1 MRAIALSFFGLFCG
15 MFLLMAGAGVVGS
28 AIPVRLGAANAA
40 SYVVGAVSA
49 AYFVGLVIGTLFG
62 NRLIASVGHIRAFAT
77 FASFLSA
84 AMLLHPLFPWAAP
97 WGVFRAA
104 QGVCLAG
111 LFMCTESWL
120 NQQASDAVRGRLL
133 SLYMVVLYLGQGLG
147 QVLLPIPD
155 PSGFGLFVIASV
167 LVSLAI
173 VPVAA
178 ARMAGPRRPRPARI
192 SIVRLFNG
200 SPIAA
205 VGALASGCML
215 GAFYGLVPL
224 FTQQVGMSLPETAQF
239 MGFAIVGGIVLQW
252 PIGFVSD
259 RVDRRIVI
267 AATSALIAAV
277 SAAFILTHD
286 DSSVDLRLLAPLLGG
301 SLFSLYPICV
311 AQANDRIEP
320 RQRLGVSGGLI
331 LTYGVGAALGPLM
344 ASAAMAT
351 VGALGLFYTIAAI
364 AMLTTV
370 MAMVRKATRPPCP
383 VEDKAPFQA
392 VPRTTP
398 AAGKLDPRFDR
409 AP

>member
-1 MRAIALSFFGLFCG
+1 MKAIALSFFGLFCG
-15 MFLLMAGAGVVGS
+15 VFLLMAGAGVVGS
-28 AIPVRLGAANAA
+28 AIPVRLGAAHAG
-40 SYVVGAVSA
+40 SHVIGAVSA

-62 NRLIASVGHIRAFAT
+62 NRLIAGVGHIRAFAT

-84 AMLLHPLFPWAAP
+84 AMLMHPLFPWAVP
-97 WGVFRAA
+97 WAALRAV

-120 NQQASDAVRGRLL
+120 NQQAGDAERGRLL

-147 QVLLPIPD
+147 QVLLPIED
-155 PSGFGLFVIASV
+155 PSGYGLFVVASV

-178 ARMAGPRRPRPARI
+178 TRIAGPRRPRPARI
-192 SIVRLFNG
+192 SLVRLFKG

-205 VGALASGCML
+205 AGAFASGCML
-215 GAFYGLVPL
+215 GAFYGLGPL
-224 FTQQVGMSLPETAQF
+224 FTQQVGLSLSETAQF

-252 PIGFVSD
+252 PVGLISD

-267 AATSALIAAV
+267 AAVSATITLV
-277 SAAFILTHD
+277 SAAFIVAEGGGG
-286 DSSVDLRLLAPLLGG
+286 VDLRLLAPLLGG
-301 SLFSLYPICV
+301 SLFSLYPVCS

-320 RQRLGVSGGLI
+320 RRRLGVSGGLI
-331 LTYGVGAALGPLM
+331 ITYGVGAALGPLA
-344 ASAAMAT
+344 ASTAMVAM
-351 VGALGLFYTIAAI
+351 GARGLFYTIAGI
-364 AMLTTV
+364 AVVTTV
-370 MAMVRKATRPPCP
+370 MAMVRKAARPSCP
-383 VEDKAPFQA
+383 VEDKVPFQV

-398 AAGKLDPRFDR
+398 NAGTLDPRLEA